1 MEDKLFNENP
11 ALSLDLNQIGERG
24 LPRAEPRSFSHIHS
38 FIVNSSTVMSFPETQ
53 KVKNFSQRSLVV
65 KTYPQTSSPHSSQSL

>member
-1 MEDKLFNENP
+1 MEDKHFSENS

-38 FIVNSSTVMSFPETQ
+38 FIVNSSTVMSFPEAQ
-53 KVKNFSQRSLVV
+53 KVRNFSSANDAWL
-65 KTYPQTSSPHSSQSL
+65 